1 MPKINREDYEILKS
15 LDKKW
20 KWIAKIRGMGLV
32 AFDISPKKYG
42 DSKDWAY
49 ARSSQ
54 RKELDRNLLQFV
66 EYDDDYPYSIADLI
80 EEYEDSKEYKDSLVI
95 EYFMDKAKK
104 ARKQK

>member
-1 MPKINREDYEILKS
+1 MPKINHVEYQVLKG
-15 LDKKW
+15 LDEKW
-20 KWIAKIRGMGLV
+20 NWIVKIRGMGLV
-32 AFDISPKKYG
+32 AFDIAPKKYG
-42 DSKDWAY
+42 NSKDWAY

-66 EYDDDYPYSIADLI
+66 EYDDDYPYSISELI

-104 ARKQK
+104 AREQK